1 MRYFAK
7 ATTPR
12 RLCGIKIR
20 TPVHYVSKAIYFCPE
35 TIADG
40 SSMKIS
46 VRHTDVIIDGFPLYG
61 NFETSHK
68 RHLR

>member
-1 MRYFAK
+1 MRCLAK

-20 TPVHYVSKAIYFCPE
+20 TPVHYISKAICSCPE

-40 SSMKIS
+40 CSLKILDCY
-46 VRHTDVIIDGFPLYG
+46 TAVIISRFALYG
-61 NFETSHK
+61 NSSGVI
-68 RHLR
+68 